1 MKKTWKR
8 VAAIALALCMMF
20 NMLVFADTVDDGIE
34 FTKTATVNSDNSVN
48 VHMEAYTTG
57 QVRNTST
64 TTPTDIILL
73 LDMSGSMDDDSNVTE
88 FVEVKGSSYRY
99 GFLYLYTGY
108 GFNDTDTQYYI
119 KNGED
124 YVPVSYSTRDDN
136 GFEYYSANG
145 VNYYPILEDG
155 TSTNRENS
163 YDVVQFYIADY
174 KSHMEV
180 LYDGASDFI
189 AHTALKNEAI
199 TDPALKHR
207 ISIIKFA
214 DDSYYNGSE
223 MTSDYTQA
231 VIGNNR
237 QSNGYNYTQV
247 VSDFT
252 VVDDTGKTALTNA
265 LGALQAGGATSVD
278 YGMQLAISQFGKR
291 TDAEGRN
298 EVLIL
303 FTDGEPN
310 HSSGYS
316 ASVAGSSI
324 NHAKNLKDT
333 GVVIYSI
340 GGENSADSSQ
350 IGDNYN
356 AFMHYMSNNFP
367 SASYSDGTITAGTGD
382 VNGGYYMTATDDK
395 DLSDIFDEIL
405 SKINF
410 PTIELGPEARVI
422 DTISE
427 YFHIPDGANSV
438 TLTVADKTASGWGT
452 PYAATGVTATVSG
465 QTLSV
470 SGFDFDANHV
480 SADGRGDNGDFYGRK
495 LIIDVKIAPDYAD
508 IDAAGLTDGKMPTN
522 LGAALVVNS
531 NGDTVDTAEPPIV
544 EAKKVTYK
552 VDGVETKHLY
562 RFEGAEVTVDA
573 EPTKVG
579 HTFSGWSQTGTF
591 TMPDADVVISGNF
604 TANEYFVSYTY
615 SGEVPAGA
623 TDVLPDT
630 EKYVYGDTVTVA
642 DPVSVQ
648 GYTFSGW
655 TPRQTG
661 LDVTGGTFSMPAN
674 NVEFIGHF
682 VPSTGTAYKIEHY
695 LMDENGQYPTTPT
708 EFENLK
714 GTTGHTA
721 TATPLPKYATL
732 YTYDPMKSMP
742 MGVIRSD
749 GSTVLKIYYS
759 RNKFDVVY
767 KYEGDVPSNAPTVPA
782 TVSYYHGAT
791 VTVDTTPVVV
801 DGYEFVTWHHHATEG
816 EIDIVGGQFT
826 MPTREVTLYGR
837 FTAKTDIPYKVEHYI
852 ANADNT
858 GYETTPYQTNDH
870 TGATGETVTA
880 QPITITGFTYNDA
893 DSALTKT
900 GVITADGQLVLRLYY
915 NRNKYNVSYAYEGDT
930 EGLTLPT
937 LPTGDSYYYDQTVTV
952 AGKVSIEDYD
962 FHGWYIGTESNIVTD
977 FTMPARDVVLLGHF
991 VPGEATP
998 YTVEHYLMGTDG
1010 QYPSI
1015 PADTEIFRGTTG
1027 HTVTATPLL
1036 KYDGFTYD
1044 DVKSAAT
1051 KTGVIGNDL
1060 VLKLYYSRNKY
1071 NVVYK
1076 YEGDIPSNAPAVP
1089 ATADYYYGATVT
1101 VDTTPVVVE
1110 GYDFE
1115 TWHHHATEG
1124 EIDIVGG
1131 QFVMPM
1137 REVTLY
1143 GRFTPR
1149 TDTKYTV
1156 EHYIANADNTG
1167 YEATPYQT
1175 NNYTGATGET
1185 VTAQPITITGFTYND
1200 ADSALTKTGVITGDG
1215 QLVLKLYYTRNK
1227 YNVSYDYEGDTE
1239 GLTLP
1244 TLPTGDSYYY
1254 GQTVDVAGKVSI
1266 NDYEFHG
1273 WYIGTES
1280 NMITDFAMP
1289 ARDVVLLGHFVPNT
1303 ATPYTVEH
1311 YLMGIDGQ
1319 YPSTPEDAETFKG
1332 TTGHTV
1338 TATPLLKYEGFTY
1351 DDVKSAATKTGVIG
1365 NDLVLK
1371 LYYSRNRYDVVYQYE
1386 RTVPTEAEPVPAT
1399 VSYYHG
1405 ETVEVADD
1413 YVLPGYTF
1421 SGWHRHET
1429 TVNDS
1434 FVMPAE
1440 TVTLYGY
1447 YEAKS
1452 DTKYTVEHYIA
1463 NADNTG
1469 YEATPYQTQTLAG
1482 TTGAEVTARPVTING
1497 FTYND
1502 ADSAL
1507 TKTGVIK
1514 GDGSLVLKL
1523 YYNRNKYN
1531 VSYDYEGDTE
1541 GLALPTLPT
1550 GDSYYYGQTVDV
1562 ADKVSLQDYDFHGW
1576 YVGTESNMVTDFTM
1590 PARDVVLLGHFVPN
1604 TATPYTV
1611 EHYLMGTDGQY
1622 PSTPEDT
1629 ETFKGTTGHTVTATP
1644 LLKYDGFTYDDVKS
1658 APTKTGV
1665 IGNDLVLKLYYS
1677 RNRYDVIYQYERTVP
1692 TEAEPVPAT
1701 VSYYHGET
1709 VEIADD
1715 YTLAGYTFSGWHRH
1729 DITVTDSFVMPTAD
1743 VTVYGY
1749 YEAKTDTKYTVE
1761 HYIANLDNTTYPDT
1775 PYQSQTL
1782 TGTSGAEITATP
1794 ITIDGFTYNDADSA
1808 LTKTG
1813 VIKGDGTL
1821 VLKLYYKRNEYT
1833 VSYAYEGDTMGFTPP
1848 TLPATETYVKG
1859 EKVTVAPQVTLQGYV
1874 FVGWYFGDVNSP
1886 ATGTFTMPARNVK
1899 LVGHFEPSEDNGYK
1913 VSHYLQGLDGQYHI
1927 DGYPEYRTGK
1937 TGTFVS
1943 AVSKVY
1949 DGFEFDPTHPDTLT
1963 SDNIKADGSLE
1974 LKFFYN
1980 RLSYDVKYVLDGTQP
1995 YGVTATVPTD
2005 YNTTELYGTSV
2016 SVKPDLSQ
2024 IGYTFSGWTTED
2036 VTVSGGNFD
2045 MPAKTVT
2052 FKGKFVANTNNHY
2065 KVEYYLQKLDN
2076 ANEYELADFD
2086 EITATTGQLVTAE
2099 VKHFDGFTPKADNV
2113 ISAFV
2118 AGDGSTVIK
2127 IYYDRIL
2134 YNVEYRYY
2142 GEAPSCASALPAT
2155 KTGVP
2160 FGAKL
2165 TVEPDAVC
2173 TDGNHVFDGWKSPH
2187 VTPVNGEYTIPL
2199 LPNNARTV
2207 VFYGVFEDLHDVIYD
2222 LNGGTGADGVDY
2234 STVKYEHGTVVT
2246 IKDAPTKA
2254 RHTFTGWKAENADYQ
2269 PGDDHT
2275 VTADITLVAQ
2285 WRANGGGGGG
2295 SVTPVTRYTLTYES
2309 NGGTKYSNELYAE
2322 GTVVKLTK
2330 VPVKEGF
2337 VFDGWHLDEG
2347 LTQYVTEVKMDKDIT
2362 VYAHWVEDNGG
2373 AGNGSPTP
2381 SVLNGDDHFA
2391 YIVGYEDGTLRPENN
2406 ITRAEVTTI
2415 FFRLLK
2421 DDVRKDSLT
2430 SNNSYTDIP
2439 ADAWYNTSISTMSA
2453 MGIVGGKSA
2462 GKFAPGAFITR
2473 AEFAV
2478 ICARFDDSD
2487 FEIVDHFGDV
2497 AGHWAEAE
2505 IHEAAAHGWI
2515 KGYEDGTFRPDAL
2528 ITRAEA
2534 VTMINRVLN
2543 RIPETKADLLANMII
2558 WPDNDENDWFYLA
2571 MCEATNSHNFD
2582 MKNHVYEKWTS
2593 LRENPDWAQYQ

>member
-8 VAAIALALCMMF
+8 AAAIALALCMMF

-34 FTKTATVNSDNSVN
+34 FTKTATVNTDNSLN

-73 LDMSGSMDDDSNVTE
+73 LDMSGSMNDNSNVYE
-88 FVEVKGSSYRY
+88 MAEVKGSSYRY
-99 GFLYLYTGY
+99 GFFRTGY
-108 GFNDTDTQYYI
+108 GFNSSTQYYI

-124 YVPVSYSTRDDN
+124 YVPVSNSTRDDN

-145 VNYYPILEDG
+145 VSYYPILEDG

-163 YDVVQFYIADY
+163 YAVVQFYMADY

-180 LYDGASDFI
+180 LYQGASDFI
-189 AHTALKNEAI
+189 AHTAQKNESI

-214 DDSYYNGSE
+214 DDSYYDGSE

-237 QSNGYNYTQV
+237 QDNGYNYTQV

-252 VVDDTGKTALTNA
+252 VVDNTGKTALTNA

-452 PYAATGVTATVSG
+452 PYAATGVTATVNG

-495 LIIDVKIAPDYAD
+495 LIIDVKITPDYAD

-552 VDGVETKHLY
+552 VDGVETKHFY

-604 TANEYFVSYTY
+604 TADEYFVSYTY

-623 TDVLPDT
+623 TDLLPDT
-630 EKYVYGDTVTVA
+630 EKYAYGDTVTVA
-642 DPVSVQ
+642 DPVTVT

-682 VPSTGTAYKIEHY
+682 VPSTGTKYTVEHY
-695 LMDENGQYPTTPT
+695 LMDENGQYPTNPAKT
-708 EFENLK
+708 EELK

-721 TATPLPKYATL
+721 TATPLPEYAEL
-732 YTYDPMKSMP
+732 YNFDPMKSTE

-749 GSTVLKIYYS
+749 GSTVLKLYYA

-767 KYEGDVPSNAPTVPA
+767 KYEGDVPSTAPIVPA

-801 DGYEFVTWHHHATEG
+801 EGYDFEIWHHHATEG
-816 EIDIVGGQFT
+816 EIDIVGGQFV

-837 FTAKTDIPYKVEHYI
+837 FAAKTDIPYKVEHYI

-858 GYETTPYQTNDH
+858 GYESTPYQTNDH
-870 TGATGETVTA
+870 TGTTGETVTA

-900 GVITADGQLVLRLYY
+900 GVITADGQLVLKLYY
-915 NRNKYNVSYAYEGDT
+915 N
-930 EGLTLPT
+930 
-937 LPTGDSYYYDQTVTV
+937 
-952 AGKVSIEDYD
+952 
-962 FHGWYIGTESNIVTD
+962 
-977 FTMPARDVVLLGHF
+977 
-991 VPGEATP
+991 
-998 YTVEHYLMGTDG
+998 
-1010 QYPSI
+1010 
-1015 PADTEIFRGTTG
+1015 
-1027 HTVTATPLL
+1027 
-1036 KYDGFTYD
+1036 
-1044 DVKSAAT
+1044 
-1051 KTGVIGNDL
+1051 
-1060 VLKLYYSRNKY
+1060 
-1071 NVVYK
+1071 
-1076 YEGDIPSNAPAVP
+1076 
-1089 ATADYYYGATVT
+1089 
-1101 VDTTPVVVE
+1101 
-1110 GYDFE
+1110 
-1115 TWHHHATEG
+1115 
-1124 EIDIVGG
+1124 
-1131 QFVMPM
+1131 
-1137 REVTLY
+1137 
-1143 GRFTPR
+1143 
-1149 TDTKYTV
+1149 
-1156 EHYIANADNTG
+1156 
-1167 YEATPYQT
+1167 
-1175 NNYTGATGET
+1175 
-1185 VTAQPITITGFTYND
+1185 
-1200 ADSALTKTGVITGDG
+1200 
-1215 QLVLKLYYTRNK
+1215 RNK
-1227 YNVSYDYEGDTE
+1227 YNVSYDYEGDTQ

-1254 GQTVDVAGKVSI
+1254 GQTVTVAGKVSI

-1273 WYIGTES
+1273 WYIDTES
-1280 NMITDFAMP
+1280 NMVTDFEMP
-1289 ARDVVLLGHFVPNT
+1289 ARDVVLLGHFVANT

-1311 YLMGIDGQ
+1311 YLMGI
-1319 YPSTPEDAETFKG
+1319 
-1332 TTGHTV
+1332 
-1338 TATPLLKYEGFTY
+1338 
-1351 DDVKSAATKTGVIG
+1351 
-1365 NDLVLK
+1365 
-1371 LYYSRNRYDVVYQYE
+1371 
-1386 RTVPTEAEPVPAT
+1386 
-1399 VSYYHG
+1399 
-1405 ETVEVADD
+1405 
-1413 YVLPGYTF
+1413 
-1421 SGWHRHET
+1421 
-1429 TVNDS
+1429 
-1434 FVMPAE
+1434 
-1440 TVTLYGY
+1440 
-1447 YEAKS
+1447 
-1452 DTKYTVEHYIA
+1452 
-1463 NADNTG
+1463 
-1469 YEATPYQTQTLAG
+1469 
-1482 TTGAEVTARPVTING
+1482 
-1497 FTYND
+1497 
-1502 ADSAL
+1502 
-1507 TKTGVIK
+1507 
-1514 GDGSLVLKL
+1514 
-1523 YYNRNKYN
+1523 
-1531 VSYDYEGDTE
+1531 
-1541 GLALPTLPT
+1541 
-1550 GDSYYYGQTVDV
+1550 
-1562 ADKVSLQDYDFHGW
+1562 
-1576 YVGTESNMVTDFTM
+1576 
-1590 PARDVVLLGHFVPN
+1590 
-1604 TATPYTV
+1604 
-1611 EHYLMGTDGQY
+1611 DGQY

-1658 APTKTGV
+1658 ALTKTGV
-1665 IGNDLVLKLYYS
+1665 IGNDLVLKLYYE

-1701 VSYYHGET
+1701 ESYYHGET
-1709 VEIADD
+1709 VEVADD
-1715 YTLAGYTFSGWHRH
+1715 YVLAGYTFSGWHRH
-1729 DITVTDSFVMPTAD
+1729 EMTVTDSFVMPTAD
-1743 VTVYGY
+1743 VTLYGY

-1775 PYQSQTL
+1775 PYQSQIL

-1833 VSYAYEGDTMGFTPP
+1833 VSYAYEGDTMGLTPP
-1848 TLPATETYVKG
+1848 PRPATETYVKG
-1859 EKVTVAPQVTLQGYV
+1859 EKVTVAPTVTLQGYV

-1886 ATGTFTMPARNVK
+1886 ATGTFTMPARNVV
-1899 LVGHFEPSEDNGYK
+1899 LVGHFQPSEDNGYK
-1913 VSHYLQGLDGQYHI
+1913 VSHWLQGTDGQY
-1927 DGYPEYRTGK
+1927 PTTPTESEYRNGA

-1949 DGFEFDPTHPDTLT
+1949 DGFDFDPAHPDTLT
-1963 SDNIKADGSLE
+1963 SANIKADGSLE
-1974 LKFFYN
+1974 LKFFYK

-2024 IGYTFSGWTTED
+2024 IGYTFSGWSTED
-2036 VTVSGGNFD
+2036 AQVSGGNFD

-2076 ANEYELADFD
+2076 ANEYELALDD
-2086 EITATTGQLVTAE
+2086 TITATTGQLVTAE
-2099 VKHFDGFTPKADNV
+2099 VKNFEGFTPRNDNV
-2113 ISAFV
+2113 ISAYV

-2127 IYYDRIL
+2127 IYYDRII

-2165 TVEPDAVC
+2165 TVEPDAIC
-2173 TDGNHVFDGWKSPH
+2173 TDGKHVFDGWKSPH

-2207 VFYGVFEDLHDVIYD
+2207 VFYGMFEDLHDVIYD

-2275 VTADITLVAQ
+2275 VTADITFVAQ
-2285 WRANGGGGGG
+2285 WRSNGGGGG
-2295 SVTPVTRYTLTYES
+2295 VTPVTRYTLTYES
-2309 NGGTKYSNELYAE
+2309 NGGTKYSPERYAE
-2322 GTVVKLTK
+2322 GTLVNLTK
-2330 VPVKEGF
+2330 VPMKEGF

-2381 SVLNGDDHFA
+2381 SMLNGDDHFA

-2515 KGYEDGTFRPDAL
+2515 KGYEDGSFRPDAL

-2558 WPDNDENDWFYLA
+2558 WPDNDEDDWFYLA